1 MIRRH
6 GAKFEA
12 GGDKVLAAEQKKW
25 VAADQGEVMSG
36 CLAKRSILRN
46 LQLWKCQFLKIFFS
60 GGGKSVARQRA
71 ISVCLT
77 SSVPTHFFLRATQDH
92 LCQHIA
98 TWGGMALISR
108 TLPSSMNFT
117 NVKDLV

>member
-46 LQLWKCQFLKIFFS
+46 LELWKCQFLKIFFRWREKC
-60 GGGKSVARQRA
+60 GEAKSNIGLSHIICAN
-71 ISVCLT
+71 T
-77 SSVPTHFFLRATQDH
+77 FF
-92 LCQHIA
+92 
-98 TWGGMALISR
+98 
-108 TLPSSMNFT
+108 F
-117 NVKDLV
+117 

>member
-1 MIRRH
+1 MFGKEIYSKEP
-6 GAKFEA
+6 AIM
-12 GGDKVLAAEQKKW
+12 
-25 VAADQGEVMSG
+25 EV
-36 CLAKRSILRN
+36 SISEN
-46 LQLWKCQFLKIFFS
+46 LFS

>member
-77 SSVPTHFFLRATQDH
+77 SSVPTHFFFEGDTRSSVPTHCH
-92 LCQHIA
+92 L
-98 TWGGMALISR
+98 GRDGSYLSY
-108 TLPSSMNFT
+108 SSF
-117 NVKDLV
+117 LHEFYQC

>member
-25 VAADQGEVMSG
+25 VAADQGEAMSG

-46 LQLWKCQFLKIFFS
+46 LQLWKCQFLKIFFQVE
-60 GGGKSVARQRA
+60 GKVWRGKEQYRFVSHHLCQH
-71 ISVCLT
+71 I
-77 SSVPTHFFLRATQDH
+77 FFLRATQDH